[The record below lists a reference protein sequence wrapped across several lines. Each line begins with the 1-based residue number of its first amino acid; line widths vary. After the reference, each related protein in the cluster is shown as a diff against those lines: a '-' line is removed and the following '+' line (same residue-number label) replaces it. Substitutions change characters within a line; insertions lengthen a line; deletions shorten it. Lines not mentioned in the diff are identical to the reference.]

1 MLIDCPGCG
10 KSYHIVKAV
19 LGADGRRV
27 ACPRCDSI
35 WFVTSD
41 GVSIKDAAPSDI
53 TGEAPALAVDL
64 DALAGSDF
72 VPTRDD
78 IKPMPPTA
86 IARRREPSLLV
97 SGLAFIGISMGL
109 IGFRAQIVQ
118 IWPSSATAYT
128 ALGLPVNLRGLALDH
143 FHAVAMNDGPRTVLG
158 VEGEITNLRR
168 DAVKIPA
175 LRLTIRGKDGQTLY
189 SWIVPAQKP
198 RLAANETMNFRARL
212 AAPPAA
218 GDDVLVD
225 FAPSAGKSLAAIWP
239 KAWRF

>member
-19 LGADGRRV
+19 LGTDGRRV
-27 ACPRCDSI
+27 ACPRCNSI

-41 GVSIKDAAPSDI
+41 GVSIKDAAPS
-53 TGEAPALAVDL
+53 EVPALAVDL
-64 DALAGSDF
+64 DAGSDF
-72 VPTRDD
+72 VPAREE
-78 IKPMPPTA
+78 IKPMLATTKAPRRKPP
-86 IARRREPSLLV
+86 LLV
-97 SGLAFIGISMGL
+97 SGLAFIGISMAL
-109 IGFRAQIVQ
+109 IGFRAHVVQ
-118 IWPSSATAYT
+118 IWPVSATAYA

-168 DAVKIPA
+168 DAIKIPA

-218 GDDVLVD
+218 GEDVLVD
-225 FAPSAGKSLAAIWP
+225 FAPNERKSLAAIWP